1 MPDLSAQKAIV
12 TGAARGIGL
21 AISRHLQAAGARV
34 EGWDLTPSDDP
45 CFASFRRVDVTDE
58 EGVAAAA
65 RAAGEVQILI
75 NNAGVG
81 GPTKPMWEYT
91 LEEWNRVLEVDL
103 TGVFLCSRAVVP
115 GMRARGYGRIVTIAS
130 IAGKEGNPDA
140 IAYGAAKS
148 GAIGLTKTLAREL
161 ARSGVLANCIAPAMT
176 ETEFLTDMAPEYIAD
191 RKARIPLGRFCTV
204 DEIAA
209 MTCFAASPEC
219 SFTTGA
225 VFDVSGGRAD
235 Y

>member
-1 MPDLSAQKAIV
+1 MPDLSAQTAIV

-21 AISRHLQAAGARV
+21 AIARRLHASGAKV
-34 EGWDLTPSDDP
+34 EGWDLITSDEP
-45 CFASFRRVDVTDE
+45 CFASFRTVDVTDE
-58 EGVAAAA
+58 QAVQAVAA
-65 RAAGEVQILI
+65 AAGEVQILI
-75 NNAGVG
+75 NNAGVN

-91 LEEWNRVLEVDL
+91 LAEWNRVLAVDL

-130 IAGKEGNPDA
+130 VAGKEGNPNA
-140 IAYGAAKS
+140 IAYGAAKA
-148 GAIGLTKTLAREL
+148 GVIGLTKTLAQEL

-176 ETEFLTDMAPEYIAD
+176 ETEFLADMAPEYIAD

-204 DEIAA
+204 DEVAA
-209 MTCFAASPEC
+209 ITCFAASPEC

-225 VFDVSGGRAD
+225 VLDISGGRAS

>member
-21 AISRHLQAAGARV
+21 AISRHLQAAGAQV
-34 EGWDLTPSDDP
+34 EGWDLTQCDEP

-58 EGVAAAA
+58 RAVGAAAE
-65 RAAGEVQILI
+65 AAGEVQVLV

-91 LEEWNRVLEVDL
+91 LKEWNRVLEVDL
-103 TGVFLCSRAVVP
+103 TGVFLCSRALVP

-130 IAGKEGNPDA
+130 VAGKEANPDA

-161 ARSGVLANCIAPAMT
+161 AGSGVLANSIAPAMT
-176 ETEFLTDMAPEYIAD
+176 ETDFLTGMAPEYIAD

>member
-21 AISRHLQAAGARV
+21 AISRHLQAAGAQV
-34 EGWDLTPSDDP
+34 EGWDLTRSDEP
-45 CFASFRRVDVTDE
+45 CFAAFRRVDVTDE
-58 EGVAAAA
+58 RAVEAAAE
-65 RAAGEVQILI
+65 AAGAVQILV

-91 LEEWNRVLEVDL
+91 LKEWNRVLEVDL
-103 TGVFLCSRAVVP
+103 TGVFLCSRALVP

-176 ETEFLTDMAPEYIAD
+176 ETEFLTGMAPEYIAD